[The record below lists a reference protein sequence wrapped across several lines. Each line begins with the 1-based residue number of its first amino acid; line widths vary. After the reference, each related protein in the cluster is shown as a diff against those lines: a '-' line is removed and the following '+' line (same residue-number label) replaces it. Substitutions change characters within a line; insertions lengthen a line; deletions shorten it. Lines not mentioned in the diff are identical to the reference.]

1 MSDNIEKLAK
11 ELYYMN
17 PNMIEFLI
25 IENLA
30 LKSLLHEK
38 GIINPEDYKKHQE
51 KSSELVHK
59 RVNDQIVQWKSSN
72 SKIYDVLKNLQD
84 KANRDDLHS
93 KDDVVV
99 S

>member
-25 IENLA
+25 TENLA

-38 GIINPEDYKKHQE
+38 GIINPDEYNKHQQQASQTVE
-51 KSSELVHK
+51 KKVSE
-59 RVNDQIVQWKSSN
+59 QIEQWKNSN
-72 SKIYDVLKNLQD
+72 SKIYNVLEKLQD
-84 KANRDDLHS
+84 KASQSGLHS